1 MEETV
6 FKKLLVKIL
15 SDRFDKD
22 FDKRMR
28 THKIIVYLLL
38 ILSLLLIRSSLAFT
52 LIVSL
57 VAIIVL
63 VIASKTVA
71 TQLSEE
77 TETTL
82 DNVLALLEENKEPIT
97 ETEILWKIANREI

>member
-1 MEETV
+1 MEETD
-6 FKKLLVKIL
+6 FKKLLVKLL

-22 FDKRMR
+22 FDRRMR
-28 THKIIVYLLL
+28 VHKIFVYILLF
-38 ILSLLLIRSSLAFT
+38 LSIILIRNPIVFI
-52 LIVSL
+52 LIWV

-63 VIASKTVA
+63 VLASKTVA
-71 TQLSEE
+71 TQLREE

-82 DNVLALLEENKEPIT
+82 DNVLALLEENKEPIS

>member
-22 FDKRMR
+22 FDKRMKI
-28 THKIIVYLLL
+28 HKIIVYTFL

-52 LIVSL
+52 LIVSV
-57 VAIIVL
+57 VAI
-63 VIASKTVA
+63 VILILASKTVA
-71 TQLSEE
+71 TQLREE

-82 DNVLALLEENKEPIT
+82 DNVLALLEENKEPIS
-97 ETEILWKIANREI
+97 ETEILWKIANKEI

>member
-6 FKKLLVKIL
+6 FEKLLVKIL
-15 SDRFDKD
+15 SDRFDKE

-28 THKIIVYLLL
+28 IHKIIVYLLL
-38 ILSLLLIRSSLAFT
+38 ILSLLFIRSSFASI
-52 LIVSL
+52 LIVSV
-57 VAIIVL
+57 VAVIVL
-63 VIASKTVA
+63 IIASKSVA
-71 TQLSEE
+71 TQLGEE

-82 DNVLALLEENKEPIT
+82 NNVLAWLEENKEPIT

>member
-28 THKIIVYLLL
+28 THKNIVYLLL
-38 ILSLLLIRSSLAFT
+38 ISSLLLIRSSLAFT

-63 VIASKTVA
+63 ILASKTVA
-71 TQLSEE
+71 TQLREE

-82 DNVLALLEENKEPIT
+82 DNVLALLEENKEQIS